1 MTTTDQLRT
10 VLRDL
15 EAKAKEME
23 LDKKLTTFA
32 DQADQFLRVAA
43 TRAGDYAAENRER
56 VEATL
61 DKAGAKVDEKTEGKY
76 ADSFA
81 KVRAGILT
89 GVDWVAE
96 QREGTGMPSTSGTS
110 SASGTPSSAST
121 TDGASTTDAAATA
134 DGDVTSDGGPAASES
149 SPAAVWS
156 DVADAAP
163 QDGAVQGSVPQDGGI
178 QDDVVRD
185 DSTSQGPTDPR

>member
-61 DKAGAKVDEKTEGKY
+61 DKAGAKVDEKTDGKY
-76 ADSFA
+76 TASFA
-81 KVRAGILT
+81 KVRAGVLT

-96 QREGTGMPSTSGTS
+96 QREGTGMPSTSGATS
-110 SASGTPSSAST
+110 APG
-121 TDGASTTDAAATA
+121 TTDAAATA
-134 DGDVTSDGGPAASES
+134 DGDVTTDGGPAASDA

-156 DVADAAP
+156 DVTDAAP
-163 QDGAVQGSVPQDGGI
+163 QDSGIQDSVI

-185 DSTSQGPTDPR
+185 DPTSEGPADPR

>member
-32 DQADQFLRVAA
+32 DHADQFLRVAA

-96 QREGTGMPSTSGTS
+96 QREGTGMPSTSGTPGTS
-110 SASGTPSSAST
+110 STPGSAST

-134 DGDVTSDGGPAASES
+134 DGDGPAASEN

-156 DVADAAP
+156 DVTDAAP
-163 QDGAVQGSVPQDGGI
+163 QDGAVQDSVSHDGGI
-178 QDDVVRD
+178 HDDVVRD

>member
-43 TRAGDYAAENRER
+43 NRAGDYAAENRER

-76 ADSFA
+76 TDSFA

-89 GVDWVAE
+89 GVDWVVE
-96 QREGTGMPSTSGTS
+96 QREGTGMPSP
-110 SASGTPSSAST
+110 SAA
-121 TDGASTTDAAATA
+121 DAATTA
-134 DGDVTSDGGPAASES
+134 DGDVTGDGGPAASDA

-156 DVADAAP
+156 DVTDAAP
-163 QDGAVQGSVPQDGGI
+163 RDGVIQDDVI
-178 QDDVVRD
+178 QDDVVRGD
-185 DSTSQGPTDPR
+185 TTAEGPTDPR

>member
-43 TRAGDYAAENRER
+43 TRAGDSAAENRER

-61 DKAGAKVDEKTEGKY
+61 DKAGAKVDEKTDGKY
-76 ADSFA
+76 RDSFA
-81 KVRAGILT
+81 KVRAGVLT

-96 QREGTGMPSTSGTS
+96 QREGTGMPSTSGATS
-110 SASGTPSSAST
+110 APG
-121 TDGASTTDAAATA
+121 TTDAAATA
-134 DGDVTSDGGPAASES
+134 DGDVTADGGPAASDA

-156 DVADAAP
+156 DVTDAAP
-163 QDGAVQGSVPQDGGI
+163 QDSGI

-185 DSTSQGPTDPR
+185 DPTSEGPADPR

>member
-76 ADSFA
+76 NAYVG
-81 KVRAGILT
+81 KVRAGVLT

-96 QREGTGMPSTSGTS
+96 QRETGTTGTTPDAGTTAGGDATSGAGETA
-110 SASGTPSSAST
+110 SA
-121 TDGASTTDAAATA
+121 
-134 DGDVTSDGGPAASES
+134 S
-149 SPAAVWS
+149 SPAETWS
-156 DVADAAP
+156 DVTDSPP
-163 QDGAVQGSVPQDGGI
+163 QDTVTPKDTVTD
-178 QDDVVRD
+178 
-185 DSTSQGPTDPR
+185 GPTDPR

>member
-23 LDKKLTTFA
+23 LDKRLTTFA

-76 ADSFA
+76 TAYVG
-81 KVRAGILT
+81 KVRAGVLT

-96 QREGTGMPSTSGTS
+96 QRETGTTGTTDTASHTTSTTGSGS
-110 SASGTPSSAST
+110 SGSGGSGRKKKASG
-121 TDGASTTDAAATA
+121 DVDAISY
-134 DGDVTSDGGPAASES
+134 G
-149 SPAAVWS
+149 
-156 DVADAAP
+156 
-163 QDGAVQGSVPQDGGI
+163 
-178 QDDVVRD
+178 
-185 DSTSQGPTDPR
+185 